1 MAKLDFIFSVHM
13 CALSE
18 SISVMRMLA
27 EQAEKNLALALKEA
41 DDLIKEHEHEEE
53 TYDHYGESYV
63 RQRTF
68 YSCGSSI
75 GYDSD
80 EVLLTY
86 KFMITQLTRRSAFLT
101 MFGLFEHRMSQCLV
115 FMLEVTGFEGEL
127 KGMGPIEK
135 AHAMLKKVIGGQ
147 GITDLDHLT
156 VIRNVMAH
164 SNGTAKGYSEIST
177 RNGRKSPSEK
187 RVLSAIRKTRE
198 VHKVKG
204 GARGAE
210 RDGRALVFQNVR
222 LVLLEPVECPQPN
235 TCCLTLTTTSDERQQ
250 RSATSAAEVVSWMPS
265 IAGRAPPQSEVFM
278 ATPRSDLRYE

>member
-27 EQAEKNLALALKEA
+27 EQAEKNVALAFKEA
-41 DDLIKEHEHEEE
+41 EDLIKEHEHEEE
-53 TYDHYGESYV
+53 AYDQYGESYV

-68 YSCGSSI
+68 FSCGSSI

-80 EVLLTY
+80 EVLSTY

-101 MFGLFEHRMSQCLV
+101 MFGLFEHRM
-115 FMLEVTGFEGEL
+115 GEL

-135 AHAMLKKVIGGQ
+135 AQAMLKKVIGGQ

-164 SNGTAKGYSEIST
+164 SDGTAKGYSEIST

-187 RVLSAIRKTRE
+187 RVLSAIRKTE
-198 VHKVKG
+198 GVSVNFF
-204 GARGAE
+204 
-210 RDGRALVFQNVR
+210 DG
-222 LVLLEPVECPQPN
+222 VLM
-235 TCCLTLTTTSDERQQ
+235 DERFLEHAVNDFQ
-250 RSATSAAEVVSWMPS
+250 RYVGEMQAAV
-265 IAGRAPPQSEVFM
+265 Q
-278 ATPRSDLRYE
+278 RYHAANGSP

>member
-1 MAKLDFIFSVHM
+1 MYAEQISDLPRKSCVFKMSLQGGNLAKLDFIFSVHM

-27 EQAEKNLALALKEA
+27 EQAEKNVALALKESE
-41 DDLIKEHEHEEE
+41 DLIKEHEHEEE
-53 TYDHYGESYV
+53 TYDQHGESYV

-115 FMLEVTGFEGEL
+115 FMLELTGFEGEL
-127 KGMGPIEK
+127 KGIGPIEK

-164 SNGTAKGYSEIST
+164 SNSTAKGYSEIST
-177 RNGRKSPSEK
+177 RNGKKSPSEK
-187 RVLSAIRKTRE
+187 RVLSAIRKTE
-198 VHKVKG
+198 GVSVNFS
-204 GARGAE
+204 
-210 RDGRALVFQNVR
+210 DD
-222 LVLLEPVECPQPN
+222 VLM
-235 TCCLTLTTTSDERQQ
+235 DERFLEHAVGDFQ
-250 RSATSAAEVVSWMPS
+250 RYVGEIQAAV
-265 IAGRAPPQSEVFM
+265 Q
-278 ATPRSDLRYE
+278 RYHAANGSP